1 MTPVQIPVQKHVVQN
16 QDTIALTMNVSRTVV
31 ALMIKY
37 WKEIVVWKGHSVDAH
52 WIMDF
57 TYL

>member
-16 QDTIALTMNVSRTVV
+16 QDTIVLTMDVLRTAV

-37 WKEIVVWKGHSVDAH
+37 WKEIVVWKGHNVDAP
-52 WIMDF
+52 WIMDSIC
-57 TYL
+57 L